1 LFLIGTHPHGQ
12 STPVELDES
21 VMSEERVETVE
32 RAITAVNERD
42 LDGYLACCTADI
54 QLQTPVSPVV
64 GVYEGAV
71 GIRRFF
77 ADIEDAS
84 PDFRLDLER
93 LEAAGGE
100 RVLAFVRVTSHGRA
114 SGLSIPA
121 ETGNV
126 YEFEEGKI
134 RRVQIFLDRA
144 EALEAAGLSE

>member
-1 LFLIGTHPHGQ
+1 
-12 STPVELDES
+12 
-21 VMSEERVETVE
+21 MSEENVETVE

-42 LDGYLACCTADI
+42 IDAYLACCTEDI
-54 QLQTPVSPVV
+54 QLQTPVTPVV

-84 PDFRLDLER
+84 PDFRLDIER
-93 LEAAGGE
+93 LEALGGE
-100 RVLAFVRVTSHGRA
+100 RVFAFLSVTAHGRA
-114 SGLSIPA
+114 SGLPTPA
-121 ETGNV
+121 ETGNL
-126 YEFEEGKI
+126 YELEEGKI

>member
-1 LFLIGTHPHGQ
+1 
-12 STPVELDES
+12 
-21 VMSEERVETVE
+21 MSEENVEVVE
-32 RAITAVNERD
+32 RAIAAINERD
-42 LDGYLACCTADI
+42 IDRYLACCTEDI
-54 QLQTPVSPVV
+54 RLQTPMSPVA
-64 GVYEGAV
+64 GDYEGAD

-77 ADIEDAS
+77 ADIEDMA

-93 LEAAGGE
+93 LQGLGGE
-100 RVLAFVRVTSHGRA
+100 RVLALLRATSHGRA
-114 SGLSIPA
+114 SGLATSA